1 MQRLRRPPWTWERF
15 WFALL
20 AVLMVLG
27 LAALWFF
34 PPWLFEP
41 RVRLIP
47 LALYPGQQADYR
59 AEPRLAAIPGI
70 SLSLIRQALQDRQPQ
85 AQAETVLRQ
94 LDTPI
99 PTATVNR
106 PPVLPT
112 TPMAPPAAATS
123 LPGVTMTPTVPV
135 LTPTPT
141 PTLTIAL
148 STATLSPTAE
158 VSPTADQRPTRTPK
172 PTQTPPPTETPRPTL
187 TSLPPSPTP
196 RPPSATAP
204 AYPPPATPL
213 PPTSPTPTLG
223 PYPPP

>member
-1 MQRLRRPPWTWERF
+1 MQRLRRPPWTRERF

-34 PPWLFEP
+34 PPWRFEP

-47 LALYPGQQADYR
+47 LALFPERLADYR
-59 AEPRLAAIPGI
+59 AEPRLAAIPGV

-85 AQAETVLRQ
+85 AQVETVLRR

-99 PTATVNR
+99 PTATANR
-106 PPVLPT
+106 PLVLPS
-112 TPMAPPAAATS
+112 TPTASPAALTS
-123 LPGVTMTPTVPV
+123 LPWVTMTPTVPA

-141 PTLTIAL
+141 
-148 STATLSPTAE
+148 LSPTVE
-158 VSPTADQRPTRTPK
+158 VSATADPRPTRTPQ
-172 PTQTPPPTETPRPTL
+172 PTQTPPPTATPLPTS
-187 TSLPPSPTP
+187 TPLPPSPTP
-196 RPPSATAP
+196 RPPTATAP

-213 PPTSPTPTLG
+213 PSTPPTPTLR